1 MRVIVSRHRRSG
13 GGKPRLSVLL
23 LATLLLCGSAAA
35 IYTVFRGDGGS
46 DAVSTT
52 TTSAM
57 DATAVSAAL
66 GALESFGARSAEE
79 AAEIWAEGVSA
90 KNGLTQYAVMTDA
103 LKERY
108 LEIVGNSGG
117 FLFPTSAARI
127 DAWRITEV
135 TDEADGSV
143 SATLEFDIGGNG
155 SVTTASAELTI
166 ESLGEFASVSSVAV
180 EEPLYEF
187 TGIG

>member
-1 MRVIVSRHRRSG
+1 MPGILAVHNTRRGFYEGHCIQAQTEWGRQTSPLRAATCDAPSLWKRG
-13 GGKPRLSVLL
+13 GNLHSVQRRWRERRRLHNHNVRNGRN
-23 LATLLLCGSAAA
+23 CCK
-35 IYTVFRGDGGS
+35 R
-46 DAVSTT
+46 
-52 TTSAM
+52 
-57 DATAVSAAL
+57 AL

-143 SATLEFDIGGNG
+143 SATLN
-155 SVTTASAELTI
+155 LT
-166 ESLGEFASVSSVAV
+166 
-180 EEPLYEF
+180 
-187 TGIG
+187 

>member
-23 LATLLLCGSAAA
+23 LAALLLCGSAAV
-35 IYTVFRGDGGS
+35 IYTVFGGNS
-46 DAVSTT
+46 DTPASTT
-52 TTSAM
+52 TTTTDM

-66 GALESFGARSAEE
+66 GALESFGARTAEE

-108 LEIVGNSGG
+108 LELVGGSGS
-117 FLFPTSAARI
+117 FLFPTSASRI
-127 DAWRITEV
+127 DAWRIAEV
-135 TDEADGSV
+135 TDEADGTV

-155 SVTTASAELTI
+155 SVTTALAELTI
-166 ESLGEFASVSSVAV
+166 DTLGEFAAVSSVAV